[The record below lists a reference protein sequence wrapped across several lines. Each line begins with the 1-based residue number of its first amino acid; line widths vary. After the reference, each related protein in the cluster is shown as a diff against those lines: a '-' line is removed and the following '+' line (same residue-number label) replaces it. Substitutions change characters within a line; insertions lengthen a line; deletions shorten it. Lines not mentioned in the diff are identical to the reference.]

1 MSLVP
6 KHIQKLAPYKPG
18 MHIETAKKKYGIKQ
32 IIKLASNENPLGPS
46 KKALERVKNTL
57 VENHRYPDS
66 YALLLREKLAKNFSV
81 DIENVILG
89 SGSEGIMSTIMRTFL
104 NEQDEIIGV
113 ENSFIGFRVLA
124 NASGK
129 VVKWAKMESYRYNLN
144 NIIKLI
150 NQQTKIIYLANPDN
164 PTGSYFSKK
173 DFDEFMLQIPNRVL
187 VIMDEAYFE
196 YASHYDNYPD
206 SMQYRYDNVITL
218 RTFSK
223 SYGLA
228 GMRVGYGFAHHDI
241 INNLMKVK
249 LPFEPSIPAQEAAMA
264 AMDDLKHVQETIKVN
279 NDGLK
284 YIIKTLNDL
293 KIKFIPTVTNFVTLI
308 FNDKNESLKFTDF
321 MLRNGII
328 VRHLE
333 SFGISECVRVTIG
346 TEVENQKYLERQ
358 FPPQRLHL
366 PR

>member
-18 MHIETAKKKYGIKQ
+18 MHIETAKKQYGIEN

-46 KKALERVKNTL
+46 IKALEQVKNTL
-57 VENHRYPDS
+57 ITNHRYPDS
-66 YALLLREKLAKNFSV
+66 YALLLRGKLADKFSV
-81 DIENVILG
+81 NIENVILG

-104 NEQDEIIGV
+104 NEKDEIIGV
-113 ENSFIGFRVLA
+113 KNSFIGFRVLA
-124 NASGK
+124 NASGNT
-129 VVKWAKMESYRYNLN
+129 VKWADMNNYKYDLN
-144 NIIKLI
+144 NILYLLNDK
-150 NQQTKIIYLANPDN
+150 TKIIYLANPDN
-164 PTGSYFSKK
+164 PTGSYFTKK
-173 DFDEFMLQIPNRVL
+173 EFDDFMQQIPSRVL

-196 YASHYDNYPD
+196 YASSSINYPD

-228 GMRVGYGFAHHDI
+228 GLRVGYGFAHHNI

-264 AMDDLKHVQETIKVN
+264 AINDSEHLNNTIELN
-279 NDGLK
+279 NRGK
-284 YIIKTLNDL
+284 IHIIKTLNDL
-293 KIKFIPTVTNFVTLI
+293 KIKFIPSSTNFITLI
-308 FNDKNESLKFTDF
+308 FKNKNKSIQFTDF

-328 VRHLE
+328 VRHLD
-333 SFGISECVRVTIG
+333 SFGHPECVRVTIG
-346 TEVENQKYLERQ
+346 TTIENNQYLKILKKFRGIND
-358 FPPQRLHL
+358 
-366 PR
+366 

>member
-6 KHIQKLAPYKPG
+6 EHIQKLAPYKPG
-18 MHIETAKKKYGIKQ
+18 MHIETAKKKYGIKK

-57 VENHRYPDS
+57 VGNHRYPDS
-66 YALLLREKLAKNFSV
+66 YALLLREKLAENFSV

-129 VVKWAKMESYRYNLN
+129 VVKWAAMESYRYNLN
-144 NIIKLI
+144 NIVRLI

-173 DFDEFMLQIPNRVL
+173 DFDEFMLKIPNRVL

-228 GMRVGYGFAHHDI
+228 GMRVGYGFAHHNI
-241 INNLMKVK
+241 VNNLMKVK

-264 AMDDLKHVQETIKVN
+264 AMDDLEHVQKTIRVN
-279 NDGLK
+279 NEGLK

-293 KIKFIPTVTNFVTLI
+293 KIKFIPSVTNFVTLI
-308 FNDKNESLKFTDF
+308 FNDKKESLKFTDF
-321 MLRNGII
+321 MLKNGII

-333 SFGISECVRVTIG
+333 SFGIPECVRVTIG
-346 TEVENQKYLERQ
+346 TEIENQKYVEKLKKFKEIE
-358 FPPQRLHL
+358 
-366 PR
+366 